1 MGLHLLLTSEYS
13 LTSAIQNTLHRDNT
27 MFCCM
32 GLSIS
37 IQVIWF
43 LTIRLAASETQLVKN
58 IFCKSIH
65 ILLLIRSTTLR
76 TSCRFLYPSL
86 HTLFTM
92 QLLTVTTLLRFYHHH
107 CTDAAL
113 KVLLEWLLITKIRIK
128 LKARILVFFR
138 HQLKCLLNL

>member
-1 MGLHLLLTSEYS
+1 MRLHLPLASEYFFDS
-13 LTSAIQNTLHRDNT
+13 TIQNTLHRDNS
-27 MFCCM
+27 MFCYM
-32 GLSIS
+32 GLSII
-37 IQVIWF
+37 IQVTWF
-43 LTIRLAASETQLVKN
+43 FTIRLAASETQLVKN
-58 IFCKSIH
+58 IFCKPIH
-65 ILLLIRSTTLR
+65 VLLFIRSTTLR